1 MSWMLT
7 ASGVPFDLRL
17 VHADAVRIEDIA
29 HHLAQINRYCGAAMR
44 PISVAEHSLLVL
56 WLLRQQMRVIDP
68 SLLLAGLLH
77 DAHEAYFGDHTS
89 PVKRLIGAPLTDEER
104 RIQQAVLRK
113 LQVWTAFTAGW
124 SVIHWADMTALA
136 TERRDLM
143 PAAGPQWEALADFEA
158 SPLMRLDVNQERSWR
173 LWRDDFLG
181 AYHDLCALRTAR
193 HTRAPELT
201 EQPA

>member
-17 VHADAVRIEDIA
+17 VQPDDVRIEDIA
-29 HHLAQINRYCGAAMR
+29 HHLAQINRYCGAAAR

-56 WLLRQQMRVIDP
+56 WLLRHQMRVIDP
-68 SLLLAGLLH
+68 SVLLAGLLH

-104 RIQQAVLRK
+104 RIQAAVLRK
-113 LQVWTAFTAGW
+113 LQVWTAFTSGW

-136 TERRDLM
+136 SERRDLL
-143 PAAGPQWEALADFEA
+143 PPAGPAWEALANFEPCA
-158 SPLMRLDVNQERSWR
+158 AIALSADEERPWR
-173 LWRDDFLG
+173 QWRDDFIG
-181 AYHDLCALRTAR
+181 AYDDLCALRADR
-193 HTRAPELT
+193 HAPNQLE